1 MIPDI
6 ETAVVVL
13 QALIVPIILVLFY
26 VDGLVI
32 GKVTPPAAF
41 YIGYV
46 TLIGPET
53 RVLAVVAVLSTLAAT
68 LGQYTLYRGF
78 NEESPEFLGL
88 RRKLPYVD
96 RIPKFVR
103 ARIGKR
109 RMRFVTRLFDRFG
122 GVSLSVTNAVPG
134 IRSLMSIPAGLSRYP
149 ASKFLVFST
158 VGNALYLLALTAVGW
173 GLIDLAGLLP

>member
-6 ETAVVVL
+6 ATAIAVL
-13 QALIVPIILVLFY
+13 QALVVPVILVLFY

-53 RVLAVVAVLSTLAAT
+53 RVLVVVAVLSTLAAT

-96 RIPKFVR
+96 RIPTFVR

-122 GVSLSVTNAVPG
+122 GVALSVTNAIPG

-149 ASKFLVFST
+149 VEKFLVFST
-158 VGNALYLLALTAVGW
+158 VGNALYLLVLTAVGW

>member
-6 ETAVVVL
+6 QTVVVVL

-26 VDGLVI
+26 VDGMVI

-46 TLIGPET
+46 TLIGPEMGA
-53 RVLAVVAVLSTLAAT
+53 LFVVAVLSTVAAT

-88 RRKLPYVD
+88 RRRLPYVD
-96 RIPKFVR
+96 RIPVFVR
-103 ARIGKR
+103 ARIGEG

-122 GVSLSVTNAVPG
+122 GAALAITNAVPG

-149 ASKFLVFST
+149 AGRFLLLST
-158 VGNALYLLALTAVGW
+158 VGNALYLLVLTAIGQ

>member
-6 ETAVVVL
+6 ETVVVVL
-13 QALIVPIILVLFY
+13 EALVIPVILVLFY
-26 VDGLVI
+26 LDGMVI
-32 GKVTPPAAF
+32 GKITPPAAF
-41 YIGYV
+41 YLGYV

-53 RVLAVVAVLSTLAAT
+53 GVLFVVAVLSTVAAT

-78 NEESPEFLGL
+78 NEESPEFFGL
-88 RRKLPYVD
+88 RRRLPYVD
-96 RIPKFVR
+96 RIPDIVR
-103 ARIGKR
+103 RRVGKR

-122 GVSLSVTNAVPG
+122 GAALAITNAIPG

-149 ASKFLVFST
+149 VGRFLLLST
-158 VGNALYLLALTAVGW
+158 VGNGLYLLVLTAIGR

>member
-6 ETAVVVL
+6 ATAIAVL
-13 QALIVPIILVLFY
+13 QALVVPVILVLFY

-53 RVLAVVAVLSTLAAT
+53 RVLVVVAVLSTLAAT

-78 NEESPEFLGL
+78 NEESPEFFGL

-96 RIPKFVR
+96 RIPTFVR

-122 GVSLSVTNAVPG
+122 GVALSVTNAIPG

-149 ASKFLVFST
+149 VEKFLVFST
-158 VGNALYLLALTAVGW
+158 VGNALYLLVLTAVGW